1 METTEQELT
10 RLRTTNERLR
20 DELLFS
26 DMALKRLQEDIKVVG
41 LDMESIRKVA
51 AAIRGNMQ

>member
-1 METTEQELT
+1 METTEQELA

-26 DMALKRLQEDIKVVG
+26 DMALKRLKEDIKVVG

-51 AAIRGNMQ
+51 AAIRGHMT

>member
-1 METTEQELT
+1 METIEQELA

-26 DMALKRLQEDIKVVG
+26 DMALKRLKEDIKAVG

>member
-1 METTEQELT
+1 METTEQELA

-51 AAIRGNMQ
+51 AAIRGHMT

>member
-1 METTEQELT
+1 METTEQELA

-26 DMALKRLQEDIKVVG
+26 DMTLKRLKEVIKVVG

-51 AAIRGNMQ
+51 AAIRGHMT

>member
-1 METTEQELT
+1 METTEQELA
-10 RLRTTNERLR
+10 RLRTTKERLR

-26 DMALKRLQEDIKVVG
+26 DMALKRLKEDIKVVG

-51 AAIRGNMQ
+51 AAIRGHMT

>member
-1 METTEQELT
+1 METTEQELA
-10 RLRTTNERLR
+10 RLRITNERLR

-51 AAIRGNMQ
+51 AAIRGHMT

>member
-1 METTEQELT
+1 METIEQELA

-26 DMALKRLQEDIKVVG
+26 DMALKRLKEDIKVVG

-51 AAIRGNMQ
+51 AAIRGHMT